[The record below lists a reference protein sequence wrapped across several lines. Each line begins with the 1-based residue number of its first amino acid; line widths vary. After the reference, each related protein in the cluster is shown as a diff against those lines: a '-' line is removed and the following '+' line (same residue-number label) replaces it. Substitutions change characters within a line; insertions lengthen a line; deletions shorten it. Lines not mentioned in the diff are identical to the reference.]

1 MRRCASGI
9 SNSVPCSQKTCATSN
24 PAGVAGGIWTRCVR
38 ASMASDTGSSWAERT
53 RVLVKAARLTT
64 LDRMSAPARW
74 RAVDKHGFVLDI
86 LLQRHQDTEA
96 AKTFLTRLLGKYD
109 VPEIIYTDQLRSY
122 GAAMREIPSLINVD
136 HQQVIFTARCNNLVE
151 QSHRPTKASRAT
163 ATWIQAEEMGAGVS
177 QPARLNRESSPAFL
191 HQRARYDLTKRAGV
205 LMRSSVVFLGRTDP
219 HQGPARN
226 RAALTR
232 TGVRSAQEAARNRR
246 SRRGL
251 RLRQGGPEDQ
261 ATPAL
266 HMPRGKLRQHNRQ
279 NR

>member
-151 QSHRPTKASRAT
+151 QSHRPTRASRAT
-163 ATWIQAEEMGAGVS
+163 ATWIQATWIQAEETGAGVS
-177 QPARLNRESSPAFL
+177 QPACPNRESSPSFP
-191 HQRARYDLTKRAGV
+191 HQRLRYHQKKQSETSVPDV
-205 LMRSSVVFLGRTDP
+205 VDDRSRGGLRIRPPLPSTC
-219 HQGPARN
+219 
-226 RAALTR
+226 RAAC
-232 TGVRSAQEAARNRR
+232 
-246 SRRGL
+246 
-251 RLRQGGPEDQ
+251 GGN
-261 ATPAL
+261 TTL
-266 HMPRGKLRQHNRQ
+266 
-279 NR
+279 